1 MEVANMLD
9 LASLTFA
16 LETAG
21 CVAADDEAE
30 ELIQKAVGDGELERM
45 LARRLTGEPIAW
57 ITGST
62 SFCGLHVAI
71 EPGVYVPRWQSEP
84 LALMAA
90 RLLPPTGV
98 AVDLCTGAGAIAM
111 VMQSEHP
118 DARIVATEI
127 DPLAASCARL
137 NGLVVYEGNLDG
149 PLPAELESKV
159 DVITGVLPYVPSDAM
174 HFLPRDVQRFEPP
187 RALDGGVGGV
197 ELISAVVRTSPR
209 WIKSGGW
216 LLLEVGGDQVAEVT
230 AMLVA
235 SGYSNIAVLED
246 DDGDPRGIYARL
258 DA

>member
-1 MEVANMLD
+1 MLD

-246 DDGDPRGIYARL
+246 DDGNPRGIYARL

>member
-1 MEVANMLD
+1 MLD